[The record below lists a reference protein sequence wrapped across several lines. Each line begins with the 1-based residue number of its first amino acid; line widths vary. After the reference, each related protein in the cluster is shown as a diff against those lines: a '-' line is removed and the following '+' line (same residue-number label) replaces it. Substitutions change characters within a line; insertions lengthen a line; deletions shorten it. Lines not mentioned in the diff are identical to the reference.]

1 MGGGQRGLRRGVPR
15 DLAEVLAEALHS
27 RCGAGSSQVRR
38 FAFAADLLPRTHWN
52 VNLAYY
58 LDHSFNATTST
69 RVVQLHLFM

>member
-1 MGGGQRGLRRGVPR
+1 VYRGIWLKFSPQLRT
-15 DLAEVLAEALHS
+15 A
-27 RCGAGSSQVRR
+27 GAAPGSSQVRR
-38 FAFAADLLPRTHWN
+38 FAFAADLFPRTHWN